1 MADTDNRDTDH
12 RDTDIGDTDITG
24 DHARRVTEWIAA
36 HVPELSPPLRFDVI
50 EGGRSNL
57 TYRVA
62 DLAENTFAL
71 RRPPL
76 SGVLPSAHDM
86 RREYRVITA
95 LGPTDVP
102 VPETIGLCT
111 DHDVLGADFY
121 VMDFVT
127 GVVVHDPQSSAALH
141 VPARQAAGDD
151 AVDSL
156 LRLHQVDPDSVGLG
170 DLGRGNDY
178 VAGQLR
184 RWTGQVASLPI
195 EPIPGLID
203 MGEHLAARV
212 PPQHAVTIAHG
223 DYRFGNLMLDPDGKV
238 AAILDWEL
246 CTRGDPLADL
256 GWLLSYWSAPP
267 GIERLPMDMPTTAPG
282 FISRDEALARYA
294 ASSDLPMDDVDFY
307 IAFAYWKLGAVLA
320 GVYSRSISG
329 AYGDGQ
335 AQQRGLSTEGISML
349 VAAAHASLGES

>member
-1 MADTDNRDTDH
+1 MA
-12 RDTDIGDTDITG
+12 DTDITG
-24 DHARRVTEWIAA
+24 ERARGVTEWIASY
-36 HVPELSPPLRFDVI
+36 VPELSPPLRFDVI

-86 RREYRVITA
+86 RREYRVISA

-127 GVVVHDPQSSAALH
+127 GVVAHDPDSCAAL
-141 VPARQAAGDD
+141 PEAARRSAGED

-156 LRLHQVDPDSVGLG
+156 LRLHHVDPDAVGLG
-170 DLGRGNDY
+170 DLGRGNGY

-203 MGEHLAARV
+203 MGERLAACLPLQR
-212 PPQHAVTIAHG
+212 AVTIAHG

-256 GWLLSYWSAPP
+256 GWLLSYWCPPP
-267 GIERLPMDMPTTAPG
+267 GIDVLPMAMPTTAPG

-294 ASSDLPMDDVDFY
+294 AGSDLPTDDVDFY
-307 IAFAYWKLGAVLA
+307 IAFAYWRLGAVLA

-329 AYGDGQ
+329 AYGEGA
-335 AQQRGLSTEGISML
+335 AQQRGLSPEGISML
-349 VAAAHASLGES
+349 VAAARATLDKG

>member
-1 MADTDNRDTDH
+1 MSRVSE
-12 RDTDIGDTDITG
+12 TDISGEQ
-24 DHARRVTEWIAA
+24 ARRVTDWIGQR
-36 HVPELSPPLRFDVI
+36 VPELSPPLRFDVV

-86 RREYRVITA
+86 RREHRVISA
-95 LGPTDVP
+95 LGDTGVP
-102 VPETIGLCT
+102 VPQTVGLCT

-127 GVVVHDPQSSAALH
+127 GVVAHDPATVTEALSESARA
-141 VPARQAAGDD
+141 AAGRS
-151 AVDSL
+151 AVDGL
-156 LRLHQVDPDSVGLG
+156 LRLHQVEPDAVGLG
-170 DLGRGNDY
+170 DLGRGSGY
-178 VAGQLR
+178 VAGQLK
-184 RWTGQVASLPI
+184 RWTGQVADLPT
-195 EPIPGLID
+195 EPIPGLIA
-203 MGEHLAARV
+203 MGERLAARV
-212 PPQHAVTIAHG
+212 PEQLAVTIAHG
-223 DYRFGNLMLDPDGKV
+223 DYRFGNLMLSADGDV

-267 GIERLPMDMPTTAPG
+267 GLDRLPMAMPTTAPG
-282 FISRDEALARYA
+282 FIGRDEALARYA
-294 ASSDLPMDDVDFY
+294 ASSDLPMDNIDFY
-307 IAFAYWKLGAVLA
+307 IAFAYWRLGAVLA

-329 AYGDGQ
+329 AYGGGE
-335 AQQRGLSTEGISML
+335 AQQRGLDPDGISML
-349 VAAAHASLGES
+349 VTAAEATLDAG

>member
-1 MADTDNRDTDH
+1 VA
-12 RDTDIGDTDITG
+12 DTDITG
-24 DHARRVTEWIAA
+24 EHARRVTEWIAGY
-36 HVPELSPPLRFDVI
+36 VPELSPPVRFDVI

-95 LGPTDVP
+95 LGGTDVP

-121 VMDFVT
+121 VMDFVA
-127 GVVVHDPQSSAALH
+127 GVVVHDPDSSVAMPE
-141 VPARQAAGDD
+141 PARRTAGED
-151 AVDSL
+151 AVDCL

-203 MGEHLAARV
+203 MGERLAARV
-212 PPQHAVTIAHG
+212 PPQRAVTIAHG
-223 DYRFGNLMLDPDGKV
+223 DYRFGNLMLHPDGKV

-256 GWLLSYWSAPP
+256 GWLLSYWSPPP
-267 GIERLPMDMPTTAPG
+267 GIETLPMAMPTTAPA
-282 FISRDEALARYA
+282 FISRDEALARYGA
-294 ASSDLPMDDVDFY
+294 GSALPTDDVDFY

-329 AYGDGQ
+329 AYGHGL
-335 AQQRGLSTEGISML
+335 AQQRGLSPEGISML
-349 VAAAHASLGES
+349 VAAARAALERN

>member
-1 MADTDNRDTDH
+1 MA
-12 RDTDIGDTDITG
+12 DTDITG
-24 DHARRVTEWIAA
+24 EHARRVTEWIAGY
-36 HVPELSPPLRFDVI
+36 VPELSPPVRFDVI

-95 LGPTDVP
+95 LGGTDVP

-111 DHDVLGADFY
+111 DHDVLGTDFY
-121 VMDFVT
+121 LMDFVT
-127 GVVVHDPQSSAALH
+127 GVVAHDPESSAALPE
-141 VPARQAAGDD
+141 PARRTAGED

-170 DLGRGNDY
+170 DLGRGHDY

-203 MGEHLAARV
+203 MGERLAARV
-212 PPQHAVTIAHG
+212 PPQRAVTIAHG
-223 DYRFGNLMLDPDGKV
+223 DYRFGNLMLDPDGNV

-256 GWLLSYWSAPP
+256 GWLLSYWSPPP
-267 GIERLPMDMPTTAPG
+267 GVETLPMAMPTTAPG
-282 FISRDEALARYA
+282 FLSRDEALARYGA
-294 ASSDLPMDDVDFY
+294 GSDLPMDDMDFY
-307 IAFAYWKLGAVLA
+307 IAFAYWRLGAVLA
-320 GVYSRSISG
+320 GVYSRSIAG
-329 AYGDGQ
+329 AYGQGG
-335 AQQRGLSTEGISML
+335 AQQRGLNPEGISLL
-349 VAAAHASLGES
+349 VAAAQASLAHS

>member
-1 MADTDNRDTDH
+1 MA
-12 RDTDIGDTDITG
+12 DTDITG
-24 DHARRVTEWIAA
+24 EQGRRVTDWIAQY
-36 HVPELSPPLRFDVI
+36 VPELSPPLRFDVI

-86 RREYRVITA
+86 RREHRVISA
-95 LGPTDVP
+95 LGATGVP

-127 GVVVHDPQSSAALH
+127 GVVAHDPRTVADALSESA
-141 VPARQAAGDD
+141 RKAAGEA

-156 LRLHQVDPDSVGLG
+156 LRLHQVEPESIGLG
-170 DLGRGNDY
+170 DLGKGTGY
-178 VAGQLR
+178 VAGQLK
-184 RWTGQVASLPI
+184 RWTGQVANLPI

-203 MGEHLAARV
+203 MGERLASRV
-212 PPQHAVTIAHG
+212 PTQRAVTIAHG
-223 DYRFGNLMLDPDGKV
+223 DYRFGNLMLDTDGNV
-238 AAILDWEL
+238 VAILDWEL

-256 GWLLSYWSAPP
+256 GWLLSYWSLPP
-267 GIERLPMDMPTTAPG
+267 GVDALPMAMPTSAPG
-282 FISRDEALARYA
+282 FISRDEALARYGA
-294 ASSDLPMDDVDFY
+294 GSDLPMEDVNFY
-307 IAFAYWKLGAVLA
+307 IAFAYWRLGAVLA

-329 AYGDGQ
+329 AYGQGE
-335 AQQRGLSTEGISML
+335 AQQRGLNPEAISML
-349 VAAAHASLGES
+349 VAAAEVTLDDR

>member
-1 MADTDNRDTDH
+1 MANTDINRDQ
-12 RDTDIGDTDITG
+12 
-24 DHARRVTEWIAA
+24 AQRVTDWLGQL
-36 HVPELSPPLRFDVI
+36 VPELSPPLRFDVI

-86 RREYRVITA
+86 KREYRVITA
-95 LGPTDVP
+95 LGGTGVP
-102 VPETIGLCT
+102 VPATIGLCT

-127 GVVVHDPQSSAALH
+127 GVVAHDPDTVTAGLSESARRRAGE
-141 VPARQAAGDD
+141 AAI
-151 AVDSL
+151 DSL
-156 LRLHQVDPDSVGLG
+156 LALHQVDPDSIGLG
-170 DLGRGNDY
+170 DLGRGSNY
-178 VAGQLR
+178 VGSQLK

-195 EPIPGLID
+195 DPIPGLLD
-203 MGEHLAARV
+203 MGERLAGRV
-212 PPQHAVTIAHG
+212 PVQRAVTIAHG
-223 DYRFGNLMLDPDGKV
+223 DYRFGNLMLDAEGNV

-267 GIERLPMDMPTTAPG
+267 GVHALPMAMPTTAPG

-294 ASSDLPMDDVDFY
+294 AGSDLPVDDVDFY
-307 IAFAYWKLGAVLA
+307 IAFAYWRLGAVLA

-329 AYGDGQ
+329 AYGHGE
-335 AQQRGLSTEGISML
+335 AQQRGLSPEGISML
-349 VAAAHASLGES
+349 VAAAEAALRD

>member
-1 MADTDNRDTDH
+1 VAE
-12 RDTDIGDTDITG
+12 TDITG
-24 DHARRVTEWIAA
+24 EQARRVTDWIAG

-86 RREYRVITA
+86 RREHRVISA
-95 LGPTDVP
+95 LGGTGVP

-111 DHDVLGADFY
+111 DHEVLGSDFY

-127 GVVVHDPQSSAALH
+127 GVVAHDPNTVADALSE
-141 VPARQAAGDD
+141 PARLIAGKD

-156 LRLHQVDPDSVGLG
+156 LRLHQVDPDAIGLG
-170 DLGRGNDY
+170 DLGRGADY
-178 VAGQLR
+178 VAGQLK

-203 MGEHLAARV
+203 MGERLAARV
-212 PPQHAVTIAHG
+212 PAQRAVTIAHG
-223 DYRFGNLMLDPDGKV
+223 DYRFGNLMLDPGGNV

-256 GWLLSYWSAPP
+256 GWLLSYWSPPP
-267 GIERLPMDMPTTAPG
+267 GVETLPMAMPTTAPG
-282 FISRDEALARYA
+282 FLSRDEALARYGA
-294 ASSDLPMDDVDFY
+294 GSDLPMDDMDFY
-307 IAFAYWKLGAVLA
+307 IAFAYWRLGAVLA

-329 AYGDGQ
+329 AYGQGG
-335 AQQRGLSTEGISML
+335 AQQRGLNPEGISLL
-349 VAAAHASLGES
+349 VAAAQASLADG

>member
-1 MADTDNRDTDH
+1 VAE
-12 RDTDIGDTDITG
+12 TDITG
-24 DHARRVTEWIAA
+24 ERARRVTDWISRY
-36 HVPELSPPLRFDVI
+36 VPELSPPLRFDLI

-86 RREYRVITA
+86 RREHRVISA
-95 LGPTDVP
+95 LGGIGVP

-111 DHDVLGADFY
+111 DPDVLGADFY

-127 GVVVHDPQSSAALH
+127 GVVAHDPDTALTALSESA
-141 VPARQAAGDD
+141 RKAAGES

-156 LRLHQVDPDSVGLG
+156 LGLHQVEPDSIGLG
-170 DLGRGNDY
+170 DLGRGTEY
-178 VAGQLR
+178 VTGQLK
-184 RWTGQVASLPI
+184 RWTRQVASLPI
-195 EPIPGLID
+195 EPIPGLLG
-203 MGEHLAARV
+203 MGEHLATRV
-212 PPQHAVTIAHG
+212 PGQRAVTIAHG
-223 DYRFGNLMLDPDGKV
+223 DYRFGNLMLDPGGNV

-256 GWLLSYWSAPP
+256 GWLLSYWSTPS
-267 GIERLPMDMPTTAPG
+267 GIETLPMAMPTTAPG
-282 FISRDEALARYA
+282 FISRDQALERYGA
-294 ASSDLPMDDVDFY
+294 GSDLPMEDVGFY
-307 IAFAYWKLGAVLA
+307 IAFAYWRLGAVLA

-329 AYGDGQ
+329 AYGGGQ
-335 AQQRGLSTEGISML
+335 TQQRGLSPEGISML
-349 VAAAHASLGES
+349 VSAAEATLDGA

>member
-1 MADTDNRDTDH
+1 MAE
-12 RDTDIGDTDITG
+12 TDITA
-24 DHARRVTEWIAA
+24 DQAQRVTDWLMV

-86 RREYRVITA
+86 QREHRVISA
-95 LGPTDVP
+95 LGGTGVP
-102 VPETIGLCT
+102 VPQTIGMCT
-111 DHDVLGADFY
+111 DHAVLGADFY

-127 GVVVHDPQSSAALH
+127 GVVAHDPETVAVALSE
-141 VPARQAAGDD
+141 PARRIAGQD

-156 LRLHQVDPDSVGLG
+156 LRLHQVEPQAIGLG
-170 DLGRGNDY
+170 DLGRGTGY
-178 VAGQLR
+178 VAGQLK
-184 RWTGQVASLPI
+184 RWTGQVATLSI
-195 EPIPGLID
+195 EPIPGLVE
-203 MGEHLAARV
+203 MGQRLAGRV
-212 PPQHAVTIAHG
+212 PTQHAVTIAHG
-223 DYRFGNLMLDPDGKV
+223 DYRFGNLMLDPEGHV

-256 GWLLSYWSAPP
+256 GWLLSYWSPPP
-267 GIERLPMDMPTTAPG
+267 GVHSLPMAMPTSAPG
-282 FISRDEALARYA
+282 FITRDEALSRYGA
-294 ASSDLPMDDVDFY
+294 ASDLPMDDVDFY
-307 IAFAYWKLGAVLA
+307 IAFAYWRLAAVLT

-329 AYGDGQ
+329 AYGKGGV
-335 AQQRGLSTEGISML
+335 QQRGLNPEGISML
-349 VAAAHASLGES
+349 VAAAHASLGGP

>member
-1 MADTDNRDTDH
+1 VAE
-12 RDTDIGDTDITG
+12 TDITG
-24 DHARRVTEWIAA
+24 EQARRVTDWIAG

-86 RREYRVITA
+86 RREHRVISA
-95 LGPTDVP
+95 LGRTDVP
-102 VPETIGLCT
+102 VPGTIGLCT
-111 DHDVLGADFY
+111 DDDVLGADFY
-121 VMDFVT
+121 LMDFVT
-127 GVVVHDPQSSAALH
+127 GVVAHDPQTAAGALSES
-141 VPARQAAGDD
+141 ARQTAGQD

-156 LRLHQVDPDSVGLG
+156 LRLHQVDPDSIGLG
-170 DLGRGNDY
+170 DLGRGLDY

-203 MGEHLAARV
+203 MGERLADQV
-212 PPQHAVTIAHG
+212 PRQRAVTIAHG
-223 DYRFGNLMLDPDGKV
+223 DYRFGNLMLDPDGNV

-267 GIERLPMDMPTTAPG
+267 GVEALPMAMPTTAPG
-282 FISRDEALARYA
+282 FLSRDEALARYTA
-294 ASSDLPMDDVDFY
+294 GSDLPTDDVEFY

-320 GVYSRSISG
+320 GVYSRSVSG
-329 AYGDGQ
+329 AYGEGQ
-335 AQQRGLSTEGISML
+335 AQQRALNPEGISML
-349 VAAAHASLGES
+349 VAAAEVTLDST

>member
-1 MADTDNRDTDH
+1 MTE
-12 RDTDIGDTDITG
+12 TDITG
-24 DHARRVTEWIAA
+24 ERARRVTDWIAGY
-36 HVPELSPPLRFDVI
+36 VPELSPPLRFDVI

-62 DLAENTFAL
+62 DLAGNTFAL

-86 RREYRVITA
+86 RREHRVISA

-102 VPETIGLCT
+102 VPETVALCT

-121 VMDFVT
+121 VMEFVT
-127 GVVVHDPQSSAALH
+127 GVVLHDPKSSAAL
-141 VPARQAAGDD
+141 PAPVRMTAGQD

-156 LRLHQVDPDSVGLG
+156 LRLHRVDPDSIGLG
-170 DLGRGNDY
+170 DLGRGNEY

-195 EPIPGLID
+195 DPIPGLID
-203 MGEHLAARV
+203 MGDRLAGRV
-212 PPQHAVTIAHG
+212 PPQRAVTLAHG
-223 DYRFGNLMLDPDGKV
+223 DYRFGNLMLDPEGKV

-256 GWLLSYWSAPP
+256 GWLLSYWSPPP
-267 GIERLPMDMPTTAPG
+267 GVETLPMAMPTTAPG
-282 FISRDEALARYA
+282 FLSRDEALARYA
-294 ASSDLPMDDVDFY
+294 AGSDLPSGDVDFY

-329 AYGDGQ
+329 AYGEGE
-335 AQQRGLSTEGISML
+335 AQQRGLSPEGISML
-349 VAAAHASLGES
+349 VAAARATLGEG